1 MPSKKEPEQEM
12 QTRDTTWSRVE
23 KKLSEIL
30 PSHDR
35 QLKQVNFLIANCC
48 YEDSISADPVKIQ
61 EEKHAKNAKINA
73 LIRSAFDK
81 KIDVT
86 VFLFLDENNLLENE
100 ELLSAIPNEKV
111 VRVPVWSKT
120 EIWQRAA
127 VNYAR
132 FWDVVQN
139 LAQSKPSD
147 LDSKTIAA
155 HHHFIATELKNA
167 LDKQQQLSLEDKAKL
182 LIEKAQAILKDL
194 NHSLSVDIKRTKK
207 RKTFANVSDDK
218 IIDHIKSETIT
229 WVSWMQSLEGKI
241 DKLNVVMPLHE
252 PFSSMTILSKYADL
266 MGYMPKTPIF
276 VVPKFD
282 KVEVVAKQEASSAPA
297 TAPLNQRTTVNTDA
311 LKDKMEQELVQRVA
325 VELATHSL
333 DKSLELIIRYVAR
346 KYQLTPREEQQ
357 NNNTQSASF
366 TGVTQQAEK
375 SMASLH
381 TMEGMKQERGSVAL
395 SDKTWPEPLTPAP
408 KSYTSNAFSLFSTS
422 SAQHRQPPKQAFDA
436 TRSSFRLGVSNDS

>member
-30 PSHDR
+30 PTHDR

-48 YEDSISADPVKIQ
+48 YEDGITADPVKIQ

-73 LIRSAFDK
+73 LIRSAFNK
-81 KIDVT
+81 KLDVT

-120 EIWQRAA
+120 DIWQRAA
-127 VNYAR
+127 FNYAH
-132 FWDVVQN
+132 FWDTVQT
-139 LAQSKPSD
+139 LAQSKAD
-147 LDSKTIAA
+147 ELTALTIDANR
-155 HHHFIATELKNA
+155 HFIAPELQVA
-167 LDKQQQLSLEDKAKL
+167 LDKQKDLSLLDKATL

-194 NHSLSVDIKRTKK
+194 EHSLAVDIKRTKK
-207 RKTFANVSDDK
+207 RKSFAHVNDEK

-229 WVSWMQSLEGKI
+229 WVSWMQSLEGDI
-241 DKLNVVMPLHE
+241 EKLNVVMPLHE

-282 KVEVVAKQEASSAPA
+282 KVEVVAKKEASPA
-297 TAPLNQRTTVNTDA
+297 MPNTAYNQRPVVNTDA

-333 DKSLELIIRYVAR
+333 DKSLELIERYVAR
-346 KYQLTPREEQQ
+346 KYQFSLRDEQQ
-357 NNNTQSASF
+357 YSPTSTPSVGNEVQSSERSMSALNAMEQVSREKQSF
-366 TGVTQQAEK
+366 
-375 SMASLH
+375 
-381 TMEGMKQERGSVAL
+381 AL
-395 SDKTWPEPLTPAP
+395 SDMSPPTLKVSAP
-408 KSYTSNAFSLFSTS
+408 KTAANSAFGLFST
-422 SAQHRQPPKQAFDA
+422 AQPRPINKSVAEVP
-436 TRSSFRLGVSNDS
+436 RSQIRPGVSGGN